1 MAATGLDIRTE
12 FSGKRV
18 FVTGHTGFKGAWFI
32 QFLKKL
38 GAEVC
43 AYALPADNPSL
54 YLAMSG
60 DNHCQSVNGDIRN
73 AERLASTLE
82 KFQPDYVF
90 HLAAQSLVR
99 ESYANPLYTFDVNA
113 IGTANLLHALKRCTA
128 GCTAVIITTDKVYE
142 NNEWVYP
149 YRETDPLGGF
159 DPYSASKA
167 CAEIVTQSFVRSFFC
182 QDRFSEHGVSIAT
195 ARAGNVI
202 GGGDWAKDRLIPDIA
217 RSLQAGEELIVRFPQ
232 ATRPW
237 QHVLEPLYAYLLLA
251 AKLRAAPDK
260 FSGGWNIGPELQDN
274 ISVRQ
279 VVETALDVWG
289 SGNYRVEAPKEPLH
303 EAGLLSLDVSKARRE
318 LGWKPR
324 YNALQAITITMAW
337 YREYFANPYQATQLV
352 DADIER
358 FLKD

>member
-1 MAATGLDIRTE
+1 MATTRLYIQSA

-32 QFLKKL
+32 QLLKHL

-43 AYALPADNPSL
+43 AYALPADEPSL
-54 YLAMSG
+54 YHAIAS
-60 DNHCQSVNGDIRN
+60 DNHCQSVIGDIRD
-73 AERLASTLE
+73 AERLAATVE
-82 KFQPDYVF
+82 KFQPNYVF

-113 IGTANLLHALKRCTA
+113 IGTANLLQALKRCTA
-128 GCTAVIITTDKVYE
+128 GCTAIIITTDKVYE

-167 CAEIVTQSFVRSFFC
+167 CAEIVTQSFVRSFFN

-217 RSLQAGEELIVRFPQ
+217 RSLQAGEELIVRSPQ

-251 AKLRAAPDK
+251 ANLHTAPEK
-260 FSGGWNIGPELQDN
+260 SGGSWNIGPELEDN
-274 ISVRQ
+274 MSVRQ

-289 SGNYRVEAPKEPLH
+289 SGSYRVEVPKERLH

-324 YNALQAITITMAW
+324 YNARQAITMTMAW
-337 YREYFANPYQATQLV
+337 YSGYFANPQQATKLV

-358 FLKD
+358 FLMD